1 MNDSDVFQWNRINVT
16 CVFVFLPVENVC
28 HLVASTDN
36 DRQFKL
42 CISGIVRHFNYDIQF
57 SCFVHIISSDCVAR

>member
-1 MNDSDVFQWNRINVT
+1 MLLVYLF
-16 CVFVFLPVENVC
+16 FFPVENVC

-36 DRQFKL
+36 DTVKIVYLF
-42 CISGIVRHFNYDIQF
+42 GIVRHFNYDIQS